1 MTAPL
6 VIALGDRTPP
16 LLPLDRIALF
26 LDLDGTLVELAPR
39 PGDVLMPPDLLA
51 LLDRLHTRMGGALA
65 VVSGRPID
73 SIDRLLAPL
82 HLPAA
87 GTHGAELRETAGAP
101 VQLAGQPLPGK
112 LRDRLSSIVK
122 ELQAQ
127 WHGVSI
133 EDKTSALAIH
143 YRLAPEAEP
152 ALRAALDGLALE
164 DPWHVLRGHCVYEI
178 RAQDQNKGAA
188 VKTLSRAAHF
198 AGRRPV
204 FVGDDQTDLDGIA
217 AAVALGGHG
226 IAVGALTAPDAE
238 WILPDVPAVRDWLR
252 RLLGA

>member
-1 MTAPL
+1 MNSKS
-6 VIALGDRTPP
+6 DRAPP

-26 LDLDGTLVELAPR
+26 LDLDGTLIEIAPR
-39 PGDVLMPPDLLA
+39 PGDVLLPPDLLS
-51 LLDRLHTRMGGALA
+51 LLDRLHTRLGGALA
-65 VVSGRPID
+65 VVSGRPLD

-82 HLPAA
+82 HLPAV
-87 GTHGAELRETAGAP
+87 GTHGAELRDAAGAA
-101 VQLAGQPLPGK
+101 VQLAGRPLPGTLK
-112 LRDRLSSIVK
+112 DRLNSIAK

-152 ALRAALDGLALE
+152 ALRAAVSGLVLE
-164 DPWHVLRGHCVYEI
+164 DPWQVLAGHCVYEI
-178 RAQDQNKGAA
+178 RAREQNKGAA
-188 VKTLSRAAHF
+188 LKTLSRAAHF

-204 FVGDDQTDLDGIA
+204 FVGDDNTDLDGIA

-226 IAVGALTAPDAE
+226 ISVGALKAPDAE
-238 WILPDVPAVRDWLR
+238 WTLPDVSSVHAWLR
-252 RLLGA
+252 RLLDA